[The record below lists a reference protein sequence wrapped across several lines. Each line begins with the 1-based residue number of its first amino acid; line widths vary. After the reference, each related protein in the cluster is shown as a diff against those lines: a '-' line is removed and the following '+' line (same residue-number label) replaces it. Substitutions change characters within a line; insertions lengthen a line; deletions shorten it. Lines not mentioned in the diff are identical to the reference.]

1 MFRLLRQWM
10 FGKRREGERT
20 PHKDPSEERTVWP
33 FGKTDLR
40 EVEAAGVRRPR
51 RQKQFTR
58 KGGGREGPQEPKEK
72 PMEKSSGGESVSM
85 GKCPVC
91 GLSVKID
98 TPQCPK
104 CGTRFCRRLSG
115 RNVM

>member
-1 MFRLLRQWM
+1 MLRLLRQWM
-10 FGKRREGERT
+10 FGKRGKGVRT
-20 PHKDPSEERTVWP
+20 PHKDSSEGRIVWP

-40 EVEAAGVRRPR
+40 EAEVAGVRRPR

-58 KGGGREGPQEPKEK
+58 KGEEEPKEK

-85 GKCPVC
+85 GECPVC
-91 GLSVKID
+91 GLSVKMDI
-98 TPQCPK
+98 PQCPK
-104 CGTRFCRRLSG
+104 CGTRFYRRLSG